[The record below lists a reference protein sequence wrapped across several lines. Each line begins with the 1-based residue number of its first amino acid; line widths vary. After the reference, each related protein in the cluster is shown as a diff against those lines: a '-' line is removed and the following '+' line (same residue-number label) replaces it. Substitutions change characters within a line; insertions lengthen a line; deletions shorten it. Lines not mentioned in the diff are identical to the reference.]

1 LQSLGIIEKTGELK
15 MFSGI
20 VEGKGKVLKIK
31 DYGDYLNIEISP
43 PSKFN
48 KGLKKG
54 ASVSVNGV
62 CLTSKD
68 NGSKT
73 LKFDVITETL
83 ERTSLKNI
91 QKGDVTNLERS
102 IKASS
107 EIGGHL
113 MSGHIHYTGKI
124 TQIEEKESTKDMKIS
139 LSKKYEEYVME
150 KGYIGI
156 NGCSLTV
163 GKVNKKDF
171 YIHLIPETLK
181 VTNLEG
187 LVKGSEINIEID
199 QSTIAIVDTVK
210 KTLARKKSR

>member
-1 LQSLGIIEKTGELK
+1 

-83 ERTSLKNI
+83 KRTSLKNI

-124 TQIEEKESTKDMKIS
+124 IQIEEKESTKDMKIS

>member
-1 LQSLGIIEKTGELK
+1 

-31 DYGDYLNIEISP
+31 DHGDYLNIEISP

-54 ASVSVNGV
+54 ASISVNGV

-68 NGSKT
+68 SGSKT

-83 ERTSLKNI
+83 KRTSLKNI
-91 QKGDVTNLERS
+91 QKGDVANLERS

-124 TQIEEKESTKDMKIS
+124 THIEEKQSTKDIKIS

-210 KTLARKKSR
+210 RTLARKKSR

>member
-1 LQSLGIIEKTGELK
+1 

-31 DYGDYLNIEISP
+31 DHGDYLNIEISP

-54 ASVSVNGV
+54 ASISVNGV

-83 ERTSLKNI
+83 KRTSLKNI
-91 QKGDVTNLERS
+91 QKGDVANLERS

-124 TQIEEKESTKDMKIS
+124 TYIEEKQSTKDMKIS

-210 KTLARKKSR
+210 RTLARKKSR